1 MISFVPIVLVIIGE
15 RVIENIFLLSDRYLF
30 LCFIV
35 KKKKKD
41 YAPVCF
47 HLSSL
52 LFYSIR

>member
-35 KKKKKD
+35 KKKD

-52 LFYSIR
+52 LFYLIR